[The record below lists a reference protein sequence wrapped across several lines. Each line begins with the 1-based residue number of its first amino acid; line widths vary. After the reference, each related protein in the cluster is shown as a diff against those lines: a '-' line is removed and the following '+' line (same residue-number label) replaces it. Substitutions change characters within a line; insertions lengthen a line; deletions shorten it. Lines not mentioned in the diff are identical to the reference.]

1 MKQPLEGIRV
11 LDLSRLL
18 PGPYCTMVLADFGAE
33 VIKVESPGEGDYA
46 RDFAP
51 IQEQSG
57 MGYFYIML
65 NRNKKSVALD
75 LKNENDREKFLKL
88 LKTADVLVEG
98 FRPGVAER
106 LGIGYETLKQIN
118 PGLIYCAITG
128 FGQNGPYRLRAGHD
142 LNYMSLAGATS
153 LVGTRGTAPTIAGLQ
168 VADLSSAMTAIN
180 GILLAILARNQNG
193 TGQFVDIS
201 MHDSV
206 LAMMPADV
214 NIYFGTGA
222 VTRRGES
229 WLTGQLPN
237 YNVYETQDGRHIAVG
252 AVEKKFWANIC
263 KVLEREDLIET
274 FEDPAVRDQTFDT
287 LIAIFKTK
295 TLAEWVK
302 LFDNTDTC
310 VSPVLEMNEVFD
322 DPHVLAREMVVEL
335 NDPASDIGVHKHLG
349 QAIKLSET
357 PGIFRTA
364 APHLGQ
370 DSEEILGKIE

>member
-1 MKQPLEGIRV
+1 
-11 LDLSRLL
+11 
-18 PGPYCTMVLADFGAE
+18 MVLADFGAE
-33 VIKVESPGEGDYA
+33 VIKVEQPGEGDYA
-46 RDFAP
+46 REFEP
-51 IQEQSG
+51 IHESG

-65 NRNKKSVALD
+65 NRNKKSVGLD
-75 LKNENDREKFLKL
+75 MKNDADRAKFLKL
-88 LKTADVLVEG
+88 VESADVLVEG

-106 LGIGYETLKQIN
+106 LGISYDTLAKIN

-180 GILLAILARNQNG
+180 GILLAILARQKTG
-193 TGQFVDIS
+193 KGQFVDIS

-214 NIYFGTGA
+214 NIYFCTGE

-237 YNVYETQDGRHIAVG
+237 YNVYETKDQRHIALG

-263 KVLEREDLIET
+263 KVLGREDLIET
-274 FEDPAVRDQTFDT
+274 FGDEAVRNSVFDT
-287 LIAIFKTK
+287 LIALFKTK
-295 TLAEWVK
+295 EQSEWIK
-302 LFDNTDTC
+302 DFAGTDTC
-310 VSPVLEMNEVFD
+310 FSPVMEMDEVFA
-322 DPHVLAREMVVEL
+322 DPHVLARDMVVEVD
-335 NDPASDIGVHKHLG
+335 DPKIGRHKHLG
-349 QAIKLSET
+349 MSIKLSDT
-357 PGIFRTA
+357 PGTIRSG
-364 APHLGQ
+364 APVLGA
-370 DSEEILGKIE
+370 DDAEILGNL